1 LLLGRGT
8 PAETVLTEIEQ
19 AQRLA
24 REGLAET
31 KRALYSLRG
40 DARPLSE
47 TLAGLAAGAT
57 FTVDG
62 DGQPVGPEVS
72 LALERTVQEALT
84 NVRKHV
90 PGARV
95 GVTLRLR
102 AEGYEVEIR
111 DEGASAPSALA
122 DSGDGDG
129 LTGMRER
136 AELLGGRLEAGAVG
150 RGFRVLLSIPA

>member
-1 LLLGRGT
+1 
-8 PAETVLTEIEQ
+8 
-19 AQRLA
+19 
-24 REGLAET
+24 
-31 KRALYSLRG
+31 
-40 DARPLSE
+40 
-47 TLAGLAAGAT
+47 
-57 FTVDG
+57 
-62 DGQPVGPEVS
+62 
-72 LALERTVQEALT
+72 LT